1 MDTALEAMHAAHTG
15 GLTAQIDDLDRTIE
29 ALSAA
34 HRDAIA
40 RLGVTPL
47 HRVTWHLT

>member
-1 MDTALEAMHAAHTG
+1 MKYVST
-15 GLTAQIDDLDRTIE
+15 RNKNVF
-29 ALSAA
+29 LSAS
-34 HRDAIA
+34 DAIA